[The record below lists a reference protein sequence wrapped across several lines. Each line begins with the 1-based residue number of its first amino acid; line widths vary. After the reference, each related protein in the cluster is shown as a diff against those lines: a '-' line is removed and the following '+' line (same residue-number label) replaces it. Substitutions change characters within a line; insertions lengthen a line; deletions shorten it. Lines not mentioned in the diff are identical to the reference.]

1 MRVGVVGVAAAAMVG
16 GTLAVAPLTMSG
28 PMRTPNQGTCTAGQQ
43 CDRLASVLMPGTS
56 AQPGKPAQAAP
67 APAQLPTDALTP
79 VLAPRAAP
87 EAARAVPGVAS
98 GPGLPGVT
106 DLGPAALPAAPP
118 LPDAAL
124 PAGPGLPD
132 IGTPYIGT
140 PYLGVPGLGLPG
152 VPNLANGP
160 AAVGTATSVV
170 NGVLGIGGTIAGVT
184 TSSAL
189 AVTYVVLAYNALQS
203 SGILPQLNS
212 TANTI
217 GSMLF
222 PSGLPSVGL
231 PTLSLP
237 GLPALSGVSPAGLIA
252 LAGVGGLPN
261 LSLPS
266 LPGVSPTNLLGLAAA
281 GLPGL
286 PGVSP
291 TDVVALAAGG
301 LPQLASAL
309 PGLQAGLPALPG
321 VDPAML
327 AAALPA
333 LAAGLP
339 GGLPAV
345 DPAMLAA
352 ALPALTAGGLPAL
365 PGGLPALPGGLP
377 ALPGGLPA
385 LPVVLL
391 TTLVFFNGN

>member
-87 EAARAVPGVAS
+87 EAARAVPGWPRRWAGTAWCHRLGS
-98 GPGLPGVT
+98 GRAAGRPPLPN
-106 DLGPAALPAAPP
+106 AALPP
-118 LPDAAL
+118 
-124 PAGPGLPD
+124 GPGLPD

-140 PYLGVPGLGLPG
+140 PNLGIPGLGLPG

-170 NGVLGIGGTIAGVT
+170 NGILGIGGTIAGVT

-237 GLPALSGVSPAGLIA
+237 GLPALSGCRRRA
-252 LAGVGGLPN
+252 
-261 LSLPS
+261 
-266 LPGVSPTNLLGLAAA
+266 
-281 GLPGL
+281 
-286 PGVSP
+286 
-291 TDVVALAAGG
+291 
-301 LPQLASAL
+301 
-309 PGLQAGLPALPG
+309 
-321 VDPAML
+321 
-327 AAALPA
+327 
-333 LAAGLP
+333 
-339 GGLPAV
+339 
-345 DPAMLAA
+345 
-352 ALPALTAGGLPAL
+352 
-365 PGGLPALPGGLP
+365 
-377 ALPGGLPA
+377 
-385 LPVVLL
+385 
-391 TTLVFFNGN
+391 

>member
-16 GTLAVAPLTMSG
+16 GTLAVAPLTMTG

-43 CDRLASVLMPGTS
+43 CDRLASVLMPGAT
-56 AQPGKPAQAAP
+56 AQPGKVAQAAP

-79 VLAPRAAP
+79 VLAPQAAP

-98 GPGLPGVT
+98 PLGPGLPGG

-118 LPDAAL
+118 LPNAAL
-124 PAGPGLPD
+124 PPGAGLPD

-140 PYLGVPGLGLPG
+140 PYIGIPGLGLPG
-152 VPNLANGP
+152 VPDLANGP

-231 PTLSLP
+231 PTLNVP
-237 GLPALSGVSPAGLIA
+237 GLPALTGVSPAGLIA

-309 PGLQAGLPALPG
+309 PGLPAG
-321 VDPAML
+321 VNPAML

-333 LAAGLP
+333 L
-339 GGLPAV
+339 
-345 DPAMLAA
+345 
-352 ALPALTAGGLPAL
+352 
-365 PGGLPALPGGLP
+365 
-377 ALPGGLPA
+377 
-385 LPVVLL
+385 
-391 TTLVFFNGN
+391 